1 MEKILIVDD
10 DVAIMESLRFA
21 LKDMYQLY
29 LAYNAEDAL
38 EYYKNNDIAVT
49 ILDLKIGNDDGMK
62 VFSRISEI
70 NPHAVVIIITAFG
83 TIKSTIEAIKS
94 GIFYYLVKP
103 IDLKELEL
111 LIAKGV
117 EMNNL
122 YAQIS
127 RLSEGNRQKYYDYG
141 IIAESSAM
149 KSVLNMVDKVKD
161 INSNVLITGESGTG
175 KGLIARAIHDFGNR
189 KNERFNAINCAAI
202 PNNLIE
208 SELFGHKKGA
218 FTGANTDKKGC
229 FELSNKGTLFL
240 DEIGDMDF
248 NLQGKLLTAIHDK
261 TITPVGS
268 EDNIKVDVRIIAAT
282 NKDLFSQVGTGIFRE
297 DLFYRLNVINIHMP
311 ALRERKDDIP
321 YLINHYV
328 YKYSRILNKDIEKI
342 EPDFMEVLE
351 SFNFNGNI
359 RELENLIERAIA
371 LSDGETLSKKDI
383 ISNIKKDEA
392 INLSFNKKLIP
403 VFVGDTMESIKKKV
417 ILTTFEACSYN
428 YRDTSDLLG
437 ITDRTVRD
445 KLKQYKEQG
454 QEKKK

>member
-10 DVAIMESLRFA
+10 DVAIVESLRFA

-29 LAYNAEDAL
+29 LTYNAADAL
-38 EYYKNNDIAVT
+38 EHYKNNDIAVT
-49 ILDLKIGNDDGMK
+49 ILDLKIGNDDGME
-62 VFSRISEI
+62 VYSRISEI

-94 GIFYYLVKP
+94 GIFYYLAKP

-111 LIAKGV
+111 LISKGV
-117 EMNNL
+117 EMNSL
-122 YAQIS
+122 YRQIS
-127 RLSEGNRQKYYDYG
+127 RLSEESRQKYYDHG
-141 IIAESSAM
+141 IIAKSSIM
-149 KSVLNMVDKVKD
+149 KSVLNTVDKVKD
-161 INSNVLITGESGTG
+161 INSNILITGESGTG

-218 FTGANTDKKGC
+218 FTGANADKKGC

-248 NLQGKLLTAIHDK
+248 NLQGKLLTAIQDK

-268 EDNIKVDVRIIAAT
+268 EENIKVDVRIIAAT
-282 NKDLFSQVGTGIFRE
+282 NRDLLSQVSTGMFRE

-311 ALRERKDDIP
+311 ALRERKEDIP
-321 YLINHYV
+321 YLINYFV
-328 YKYSRILNKDIEKI
+328 YKYSRILNKNIEKI
-342 EPDFMEVLE
+342 ESDFVDVLE
-351 SFNFNGNI
+351 NYDFNGNI

-371 LSDGETLSKKDI
+371 LSDGDTLSKKDI

-392 INLSFNKKLIP
+392 INILYNKKLIP
-403 VFVGDTMESIKKKV
+403 VFVGDTMESIEKKV
-417 ILTTFEACSYN
+417 ILTTYEACGYN
-428 YRDTSDLLG
+428 QKETSDLLG
-437 ITDRTVRD
+437 ITDRTIRN
-445 KLKQYKEQG
+445 KLKHYKD
-454 QEKKK
+454 QEH